1 MSDDAPL
8 LDEKSIIKY
17 NSRVSRARAANQ
29 GRRKEKARMISF
41 GPHDFEVEGVPPRS
55 SPGGAENGF
64 ATPSQASPQATAP
77 ALRGSGVAASL
88 PVANKAA
95 AAVELHL
102 DATTTLLPASAETD
116 VRWDW
121 NNNAKLLA
129 TTDKTNVLRVL
140 NAEGRL
146 VYRVQLPPEGKT
158 VLLGWEPS
166 GAVLAVVQ
174 KLGGAFLWFPSKPE
188 SVQQWEG
195 MQFASQMM
203 KSSVLQRNTHFDTDF
218 ACWSEAGKLLLGLAD
233 GNFAC
238 WDLGSNLT
246 FMSRKHFAG
255 KLKQGI
261 SCGAWGAGGEIL
273 AIGSSNQL
281 KVSRPMSSASWENTA
296 AKLYQPRKELQF
308 QKISFSPDAAL
319 LAALA
324 GTSVFAH
331 LCVYE
336 VHHDRDEK
344 KGASVQPL
352 GEMHPDALVGAIQS
366 FLWLSNDVLGVVTRS
381 GHVRMLERD
390 EGTLVEEQHVA
401 SLSEG
406 VCDALLVSGHLTL
419 LSVMGHV
426 SFFSPG
432 DRAIVTS
439 VALPPPLGDARPT
452 RLQEAEKGTLLVGFT
467 DGSVLRVR
475 VPNAIQ
481 TIDLSGLHVR
491 ANDADDAAARGNG
504 LTAVV
509 PHFVMRVPPEQA
521 PSDAQRPLRFSYSS
535 SLHYLAVV
543 DSTGVLT
550 VRRAASGDLAEED
563 VLSVSLPEGSC
574 VGCDWEPG
582 METVL
587 SVAVRGQGACLWR
600 ADTEEGVQMWS
611 GMAYKSPLAKFGS
624 AHKEFDPL
632 VQRWSAAGQI
642 VLGMMDGSFAVWD
655 SLTSQTFASM
665 RSGRHKSGI
674 RSADW
679 LPSLFAPALAL
690 GSTSTIK
697 VSQGFD
703 SVEWASTAMKLKLRK
718 DGTATPIRRSSAVR
732 AVQGAKEVAL
742 AAGSAV
748 RRISSAGRKSSL
760 GGGGSTPSFTTRSF
774 DLDAEASEGSTCG
787 ATEGLDFVELG
798 FSPSGKY
805 LAALA
810 TPTATPD
817 ERLVI
822 VYELL
827 DQRHSLVPCRKVTAS
842 HVDGTPHS
850 FAWQPDDGLL
860 VFLKSMGGGGV
871 VHLSPKR
878 DSDSR
883 WPAPGADSP
892 GLLVDAA
899 ATTRGLV
906 SLAFA
911 PHGGAMGGTICL
923 LSPAPLQ
930 LLTTLRLQ
938 LTPAS
943 IELRGKPGGEHF
955 LSIGFEDG
963 GVEVWSVTPTD

>member
-1 MSDDAPL
+1 
-8 LDEKSIIKY
+8 
-17 NSRVSRARAANQ
+17 
-29 GRRKEKARMISF
+29 MISF
-41 GPHDFEVEGVPPRS
+41 GPHDFEVEGVTRPS
-55 SPGGAENGF
+55 AEDGDGGEP
-64 ATPSQASPQATAP
+64 TCSQIPPQAKAP
-77 ALRGSGVAASL
+77 GLSAAVAVL
-88 PVANKAA
+88 PVAKAA
-95 AAVELHL
+95 AELDL
-102 DATTTLLPASAETD
+102 QSSAASVTTLLPASAEPD

-121 NNNAKLLA
+121 NRNAKLLA
-129 TTDKTNVLRVL
+129 TTDKSNVLRVL

-146 VYRVQLPPEGKT
+146 IYRVQLPPEGKT

-203 KSSVLQRNTHFDTDF
+203 RSSVLQRNTHFDTDF

-331 LCVYE
+331 LCIYE
-336 VHHDRDEK
+336 VHHDREEK

-366 FLWLSNDVLGVVTRS
+366 FLWLNNDVLGVVTRS

-390 EGTLVEEQHVA
+390 GGTLIEEQHVA
-401 SLSEG
+401 SPSEG
-406 VCDALLVSGHLTL
+406 VCDALMVSGHLTL
-419 LSVMGHV
+419 LSITGHV

-432 DRAIVTS
+432 DRSIATS
-439 VALPPPLGDARPT
+439 VALPPPLGDAQPT
-452 RLQEAEKGTLLVGFT
+452 RLQEAETGTLLVGFT
-467 DGSVLRVR
+467 DGSVLRVCI
-475 VPNAIQ
+475 PNALQ
-481 TIDLSGLHVR
+481 KIDLSGLHVR
-491 ANDADDAAARGNG
+491 ANDMDDAAARGTG
-504 LTAVV
+504 LTAVT

-611 GMAYKSPLAKFGS
+611 GMTYKSPLAKFGS
-624 AHKEFDPL
+624 SHKEFDPL
-632 VQRWSAAGQI
+632 VQRWSAAGQV
-642 VLGMMDGSFAVWD
+642 VLGMTDGSFAVWD

-665 RSGRHKSGI
+665 RSGRHKTGI

-718 DGTATPIRRSSAVR
+718 DGTATPSRRSSAVR

-748 RRISSAGRKSSL
+748 RRIGSAGRKSSL
-760 GGGGSTPSFTTRSF
+760 GGGVSTPSSASTRSSF
-774 DLDAEASEGSTCG
+774 DLDAEAAEGSACS

-810 TPTATPD
+810 TPTSTPD
-817 ERLVI
+817 DRMVI

-827 DQRHSLVPCRKVTAS
+827 DQRHSLVPRRTVTAS
-842 HVDGTPHS
+842 HFDGTPHS

-860 VFLKSMGGGGV
+860 VFLKRMGGGGV
-871 VHLSPKR
+871 VHLSLKR

-883 WPAPGADSP
+883 WPAPEADSP

-906 SLAFA
+906 SLVFA
-911 PHGGAMGGTICL
+911 PHGGASGGIICL

-930 LLTTLRLQ
+930 LLATLQLQ